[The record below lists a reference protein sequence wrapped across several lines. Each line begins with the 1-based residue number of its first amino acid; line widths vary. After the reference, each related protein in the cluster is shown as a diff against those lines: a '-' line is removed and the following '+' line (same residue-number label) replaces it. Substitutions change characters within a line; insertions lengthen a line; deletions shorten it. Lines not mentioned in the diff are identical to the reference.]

1 MESDTLCAV
10 INTPTKGRKP
20 ERDGFKI
27 RRKAVETTVPCL
39 TSLDTAKAFV
49 ECLARGVRIENMD
62 AIELSELERGK
73 E

>member
-27 RRKAVETTVPCL
+27 RRKAVETTLPCL

-49 ECLARGVRIENMD
+49 ECLTRGAKIEDME
-62 AIELSELERGK
+62 AIELHELKRNK
-73 E
+73 